1 MIHMVTRLKIGE
13 WDVDPPRNELRRG
26 AETVRLEHKVIE
38 LLVHLARTPGEVV
51 SREALLDALWPGVV
65 VGDDALTQAMIKLRK
80 ALGDDAH
87 QPTYIETISKRGY
100 RLVAPVV
107 EAKPTAPGP
116 EAKHRRRLA
125 TVIAITVASAIVAV
139 AAALLSPRWP
149 MQEETT
155 APGKRPGYP
164 TIAVLPFAN
173 LSGDRAR
180 DFFSDGMTDDII
192 GTLGR
197 FTELRLISRA
207 SVEAFRNRS
216 ADAAAIREELGARY
230 VVKGSVREADGR
242 LRVTVELSDAE
253 SGMVLWADKYDG
265 EGPDVFEIQDR
276 IVLNIAGVLAT
287 RVSRHE
293 LDHATVKPPAELEAY
308 HAVLKA
314 RALVARGER
323 GPNREAREMLARA
336 LEKSPDYAEAHA
348 LMAAAHTQR
357 AVFGWMED
365 AGHGYQLAEQSARRA
380 IALGDPGSRARAHG
394 ALGTILVTRGHYDLA
409 LVEAN
414 KALELNPSDAYALDI
429 AGMTLLWLGRFEEAA
444 TAMETARRFD
454 PAGRGPNGQFPQ
466 IVAYYM
472 LGRYPEAL
480 AAAAASA
487 ARYPEASF
495 IHAIHAVVLAQVGR
509 TEESRHSVAQVRRT
523 DPFFKAEEFGNRFV
537 KPENYRR
544 LQEGLRKAGL

>member
-1 MIHMVTRLKIGE
+1 MVTRLKIGE
-13 WDVDPPRNELRRG
+13 WEVDAPRNELRRG

-65 VGDDALTQAMIKLRK
+65 VGDDALTQAMIKVRR

-87 QPTYIETISKRGY
+87 QPSYIETISKRGY

-107 EAKPTAPGP
+107 AARPTARGP
-116 EAKHRRRLA
+116 EAYPRRRSA
-125 TVIAITVASAIVAV
+125 TVMAIAVASAIIAV
-139 AAALLSPRWP
+139 GAALLTTRWP

-155 APGKRPGYP
+155 APGKRPVHP

-173 LSGDRAR
+173 LSGDRSR
-180 DFFSDGMTDDII
+180 DYFSDGITDDII

-216 ADAAAIREELGARY
+216 ADAAAIRKELGARY

-242 LRVTVELSDAE
+242 LRVTVELSDAG

-265 EGPDVFEIQDR
+265 EGPDVFEIQER
-276 IVLNIAGVLAT
+276 IVRNIAGVLAT

-293 LDHATVKPPAELEAY
+293 LDQATAKPPAELEAY

-323 GPNREAREMLARA
+323 GPNREAREMLQRA

-348 LMAAAHTQR
+348 LMATAHAQR

-365 AGHGYQLAEQSARRA
+365 TSHGYQLAEQSARRA

-394 ALGTILVTRGHYDLA
+394 SLGTILVTRGHYDLA

-414 KALELNPSDAYALDI
+414 KALELNPSDAHALDI

-444 TAMETARRFD
+444 AAMETAGRFN
-454 PAGRGPNGQFPQ
+454 PTGRGPNGEFPR

-480 AAAAASA
+480 EVAQAAAA
-487 ARYPEASF
+487 RFPEASF
-495 IHAIHAVVLAQVGR
+495 VHAIHAVVLAQVGR
-509 TEESRHSVAQVRRT
+509 DEDSRKSAGEVLRR

-537 KPENYRR
+537 QPENYRR
-544 LQEGLRKAGL
+544 LQDGLRKAGL

>member
-13 WDVDPPRNELRRG
+13 WEVDAPRNELRRG

-65 VGDDALTQAMIKLRK
+65 VGDDALTQAMLKLRK

-107 EAKPTAPGP
+107 DAKPTARGP
-116 EAKHRRRLA
+116 QANPRRRLA
-125 TVIAITVASAIVAV
+125 TVMAIAVASAIVAFG
-139 AAALLSPRWP
+139 AALLTPRWP
-149 MQEETT
+149 IQEETT
-155 APGKRPGYP
+155 APGKRPVHP

-173 LSGDRAR
+173 VGGDRSR
-180 DFFSDGMTDDII
+180 DYFSDGMTDDII

-276 IVLNIAGVLAT
+276 IVRNIAGVLAT

-293 LDHATVKPPAELEAY
+293 LDQAMAKPPAELEAY

-314 RALVARGER
+314 RALLARGER
-323 GPNREAREMLARA
+323 RLNREAREMLARA

-348 LMAAAHTQR
+348 LMASAHGQR

-365 AGHGYQLAEQSARRA
+365 TGHGFQLAEQSARRA

-394 ALGTILVTRGHYDLA
+394 ALGAILVVRGHYDLA
-409 LVEAN
+409 LIEAN
-414 KALELNPSDAYALDI
+414 KALELNPSDAYALEV
-429 AGMTLLWLGRFEEAA
+429 AGITLLWLGRFEEAA
-444 TAMETARRFD
+444 AAMETARRFD
-454 PAGRGPNGQFPQ
+454 PAGRGPNGKLPQ
-466 IVAYYM
+466 ILAYYM

-480 AAAAASA
+480 AAAAAIA

-509 TEESRHSVAQVRRT
+509 TEESRDSVAQVRRT
-523 DPFFKAEEFGNRFV
+523 DPFFKAEEFGNAFV
-537 KPENYRR
+537 QPEHYRR